1 MDGPTVT
8 ASSTAYRGRSS
19 QAWGRRRSLKLWRQL
34 AFLGIA
40 LAAFIMLLS
49 PVPAFSQNCALCYTQ
64 AASSGSRMIQALKSG
79 ILVMIVP
86 PTLGSIGMI
95 FVVYKKR
102 NQVRRTDEDDSEEAQ
117 RQEAQKDRDDSGR
130 DW

>member
-1 MDGPTVT
+1 VGQVNW
-8 ASSTAYRGRSS
+8 S
-19 QAWGRRRSLKLWRQL
+19 RRLPEGKDLKLWRQF
-34 AFLGIA
+34 AILGIA
-40 LAAFIMLLS
+40 LAAFMFLLA
-49 PVPAFSQNCALCYTQ
+49 PVPAFSQSCALCYTQ

-102 NQVRRTDEDDSEEAQ
+102 NQVRRTDEEETSEAQ
-117 RQEAQKDRDDSGR
+117 MLEAQNDQNESGR